1 MLCDLCWQ
9 HIVRQCVLAHAIPE
23 PHPMICHSKQMRRR
37 HECGGNLNRKT
48 TCCQLTRQTEQ
59 SLKWKPEVQHLQT
72 FDAKQVFH
80 DLLSACRDNTLEDF
94 NPLAFHALLNDT
106 STPTYQEGVAG
117 PDREGFWK
125 AMLKEI

>member
-1 MLCDLCWQ
+1 M
-9 HIVRQCVLAHAIPE
+9 
-23 PHPMICHSKQMRRR
+23 
-37 HECGGNLNRKT
+37 T
-48 TCCQLTRQTEQ
+48 YYQLTRQTEQ